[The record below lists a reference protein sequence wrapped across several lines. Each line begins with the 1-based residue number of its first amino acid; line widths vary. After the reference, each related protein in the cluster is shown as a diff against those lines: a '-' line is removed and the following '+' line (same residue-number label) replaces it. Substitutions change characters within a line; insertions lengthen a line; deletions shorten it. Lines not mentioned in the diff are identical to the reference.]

1 MCQMNKDYPQAYHG
15 DGNFIFVS
23 YSHIDSDRVMADI
36 RGLQIRDV
44 NIWYDEGL
52 ALGLTWNE
60 DDVKEHIKKD
70 TCVGV
75 VFYVSGNFL
84 SSPSVWQEA
93 EMVKN
98 AEKNYCVV
106 MLADAHTPNTE
117 PELYKMLNNQLINT
131 YTASDCAED
140 PQKGM
145 SRNTFIML
153 MEMFDENR
161 TYAAYSD
168 PRRFD
173 SLVECFERWGYH
185 NQKEIFPLCNVK
197 HNGHIEYLPSLLAIT
212 PFNFTF
218 IMASLLQKHVD
229 NSLNKEGK
237 QPIKWMQYS
246 HREFCGAEDVT
257 QNTGIVVC
265 FPRRELASICPVL
278 TKRSQAASRS
288 PLIIDIQ
295 IENLDEA
302 EHVIEEAKEQLR
314 QWDSLSSEVRE
325 DQYQVEFDD
334 FFVFQTGAQSS
345 RARENP
351 DQIASG
357 LPGVESWRVLLSD
370 KEYRDTLLERAKQS
384 DFSQAADWL
393 FSQLPISEDLCY
405 RDERDALLS
414 DSALLQD
421 HDRITFR
428 TEKHSWE
435 CEYNV

>member
-1 MCQMNKDYPQAYHG
+1 MNRGYPQAYHG

-36 RGLQIRDV
+36 RKLQTRDV

-52 ALGLTWNE
+52 ALGRTWNE
-60 DDVKEHIKKD
+60 DDVKEHIEKD

-106 MLADAHTPNTE
+106 MLADAHTPNAE
-117 PELYKMLNNQLINT
+117 RELFNMLEDQIYDTYKALRNNEKSMSGETRMMLEQ
-131 YTASDCAED
+131 
-140 PQKGM
+140 
-145 SRNTFIML
+145 
-153 MEMFDENR
+153 MFDKDR
-161 TYAAYSD
+161 TFAAYSD

-173 SLVECFERWGYH
+173 SLVECFKRWGYDK
-185 NQKEIFPLCNVK
+185 QKEIFPLCNVK
-197 HNGHIEYLPSLLAIT
+197 HNGHIEYLPSLLAVT

-218 IMASLLQKHVD
+218 IMASLSQKHVA
-229 NSLNKEGK
+229 NSLNREGK
-237 QPIKWMQYS
+237 QPKKWMQYS
-246 HREFCGAEDVT
+246 HREFCGATYVP
-257 QNTGIVVC
+257 QYNGIVVC
-265 FPRRELASICPVL
+265 FRRSELASICPVL
-278 TKRSQAASRS
+278 TKRRQAAPMS

-295 IENLDEA
+295 IKNLDEA
-302 EHVIEEAKEQLR
+302 EQVIKEAKEQLR

-325 DQYQVEFDD
+325 DLGEDQVEFDD

-370 KEYRDTLLERAKQS
+370 KEYRDTLLNRAQQP
-384 DFSQAADWL
+384 DFSQAAYWL

-405 RDERDALLS
+405 KVERGELLS
-414 DSALLQD
+414 DSALLQN
-421 HDRITFR
+421 HDRIKFR

>member
-1 MCQMNKDYPQAYHG
+1 MCQMNRDYPQAYHG

-36 RGLQIRDV
+36 RELQTRDV

-52 ALGLTWNE
+52 ALGRTWNK
-60 DDVKEHIKKD
+60 DDVREHIEKD
-70 TCVGV
+70 TCVAV

-98 AEKNYCVV
+98 AGKNYCVV
-106 MLADAHTPNTE
+106 MLADAHTPNAE
-117 PELYKMLNNQLINT
+117 RELFNMLEDQIYDTYRALRNNEK
-131 YTASDCAED
+131 S
-140 PQKGM
+140 M
-145 SRNTFIML
+145 SGETRMML
-153 MEMFDENR
+153 EQMFDKDR
-161 TYAAYSD
+161 TFAAYSN
-168 PRRFD
+168 PQRFD
-173 SLVECFERWGYH
+173 SLVEFFKRWGYYTP
-185 NQKEIFPLCNVK
+185 KERFPLCNVK
-197 HNGHIEYLPSLLAIT
+197 HNGHIEYLPSLLAVT

-218 IMASLLQKHVD
+218 IMASLLQKHVAD
-229 NSLNKEGK
+229 SLNEEGK

-246 HREFCGAEDVT
+246 HREFCGAEDVA

-265 FPRRELASICPVL
+265 FPRSELASICPVL
-278 TKRSQAASRS
+278 TKRRQAAPMS

-295 IENLDEA
+295 IKNLDEA
-302 EHVIEEAKEQLR
+302 EQVIKEAKEQLR
-314 QWDSLSSEVRE
+314 QWDSLSSEVCE
-325 DQYQVEFDD
+325 DQVEFDD

-351 DQIASG
+351 DQIAFA

-370 KEYRDTLLERAKQS
+370 KEYRDALLEKAKQS

-405 RDERDALLS
+405 KVKRGELLS

-421 HDRITFR
+421 HDRIKFR

>member
-1 MCQMNKDYPQAYHG
+1 MNRDYPQACHE

-36 RGLQIRDV
+36 RELQIRDV

-52 ALGLTWNE
+52 ALGRTWNE

-98 AEKNYCVV
+98 AGKNYCVV

-117 PELYKMLNNQLINT
+117 RELFNMLEDQIYDTYKALRNNEKSMSVETKRML
-131 YTASDCAED
+131 E
-140 PQKGM
+140 
-145 SRNTFIML
+145 
-153 MEMFDENR
+153 EMFDENR
-161 TYAAYSD
+161 TFAAHSN
-168 PRRFD
+168 PQRFD
-173 SLVECFERWGYH
+173 SLVEFFKRCGYYTP
-185 NQKEIFPLCNVK
+185 KEIFPLCNVK
-197 HNGHIEYLPSLLAIT
+197 HNGHIEYLPSLLAVT

-218 IMASLLQKHVD
+218 IMASLLQKHVA
-229 NSLNKEGK
+229 NSLNNEGK
-237 QPIKWMQYS
+237 QPKKWMQYS
-246 HREFCGAEDVT
+246 HREFFGAKDVP
-257 QNTGIVVC
+257 QYNDNGIVVC
-265 FPRRELASICPVL
+265 FPRSELASICPVL
-278 TKRSQAASRS
+278 TKRRQAAPMS

-302 EHVIEEAKEQLR
+302 EHVIKEAKEQLR

-325 DQYQVEFDD
+325 DQVEFDD

-345 RARENP
+345 RAREDP

-370 KEYRDTLLERAKQS
+370 KEYRDTLLKKAKQS
-384 DFSQAADWL
+384 DFSRAADWL

-405 RDERDALLS
+405 KVERGVLLS
-414 DSALLQD
+414 DPALLQD
-421 HDRITFR
+421 HDRIKFR
-428 TEKHSWE
+428 TEKHRRE

>member
-1 MCQMNKDYPQAYHG
+1 MNRDYPQACHE

-36 RGLQIRDV
+36 RELQKRDV

-60 DDVKEHIKKD
+60 DDVREHIEKD

-98 AEKNYCVV
+98 AGKNYCVV

-117 PELYKMLNNQLINT
+117 RELYNMLDDQLYNT
-131 YTASDCAED
+131 YTASKRAED
-140 PQKGM
+140 PQKRM
-145 SRNTFIML
+145 SRNTLTML

-173 SLVECFERWGYH
+173 SLVECFERWGYYI
-185 NQKEIFPLCNVK
+185 QKERFPLCNVK
-197 HNGHIEYLPSLLAIT
+197 HNGHIEYLPSLLAVT

-218 IMASLLQKHVD
+218 IMASLLQKHVA

-237 QPIKWMQYS
+237 QPKKWMQYS
-246 HREFCGAEDVT
+246 HREFFGATDVP
-257 QNTGIVVC
+257 QYNGIVVC
-265 FPRRELASICPVL
+265 FPSSELASICPVL
-278 TKRSQAASRS
+278 TKRRQAAPMS

-302 EHVIEEAKEQLR
+302 EHVIKEAKEQLR

-325 DQYQVEFDD
+325 DQVEFDD

-370 KEYRDTLLERAKQS
+370 KEYRDTLLKKAKQS
-384 DFSQAADWL
+384 DFSQAAYWL

-405 RDERDALLS
+405 KVERGVLLS
-414 DSALLQD
+414 DPALLQD
-421 HDRITFR
+421 HDRIKFR

>member
-1 MCQMNKDYPQAYHG
+1 
-15 DGNFIFVS
+15 
-23 YSHIDSDRVMADI
+23 MADI
-36 RGLQIRDV
+36 RELQIRDV

-52 ALGLTWNE
+52 ALGRTWNE

-98 AEKNYCVV
+98 AGKNYCVV

-117 PELYKMLNNQLINT
+117 RELFNMLEDQIYDTYKALRNNEKSMSVETKRML
-131 YTASDCAED
+131 E
-140 PQKGM
+140 
-145 SRNTFIML
+145 
-153 MEMFDENR
+153 EMFDENR
-161 TYAAYSD
+161 TFAAHSN
-168 PRRFD
+168 PQRFD
-173 SLVECFERWGYH
+173 SLVEFFKRCGYYTP
-185 NQKEIFPLCNVK
+185 KEIFPLCNVK
-197 HNGHIEYLPSLLAIT
+197 HNGHIEYLPSLLAVT

-218 IMASLLQKHVD
+218 IMASLLQKHVA
-229 NSLNKEGK
+229 NSLNNEGK
-237 QPIKWMQYS
+237 QPKKWMQYS
-246 HREFCGAEDVT
+246 HREFFGAKDVP
-257 QNTGIVVC
+257 QYNDNGIVVC
-265 FPRRELASICPVL
+265 FPRSELASICPVL
-278 TKRSQAASRS
+278 TKRRQAAPMS

-302 EHVIEEAKEQLR
+302 EHVIKEAKEQLR

-325 DQYQVEFDD
+325 DQVEFDD

-345 RARENP
+345 RAREDP

-370 KEYRDTLLERAKQS
+370 KEYRDTLLKKAKQS
-384 DFSQAADWL
+384 DFSRAADWL

-405 RDERDALLS
+405 KVERGVLLS
-414 DSALLQD
+414 DPALLQD
-421 HDRITFR
+421 HDRIKFR
-428 TEKHSWE
+428 TEKHRRE